1 MIVCNKP
8 KNLSLMTLKTS
19 QLASVSCF
27 AAVCPGYRHEMII
40 FVWNFT
46 AIETISHSEQREKTQ
61 SHTDPRIQDYG
72 ITINNEANGRK
83 IEINLI

>member
-1 MIVCNKP
+1 MTESHMIVCNKP

-46 AIETISHSEQREKTQ
+46 AIETISHSEQREKRN
-61 SHTDPRIQDYG
+61 HT
-72 ITINNEANGRK
+72 
-83 IEINLI
+83 LIHESKTTALQ